1 MNMTKAMHIER
12 IEKLT
17 RDLLRSLPYDEERV
31 YQLPTTRDILN
42 GTSLAYRTQYLMDS
56 RFCIR
61 CNYERS
67 IIRITRK
74 RPRKEADDGAE

>member
-1 MNMTKAMHIER
+1 MTKAMHIEQ

-17 RDLLRSLPYDEERV
+17 RDLLRSLPYDEERA
-31 YQLPTTRDILN
+31 YHLPTARDLLN
-42 GTSLAYRTQYLMDS
+42 GTSLAYRSQYLMDS
-56 RFCIR
+56 RFSIR

-74 RPRKEADDGAE
+74 RPGKEADDGAE